1 MPEQSRYNVSCNG
14 NNFGDFQI
22 TKISECGIIDS
33 GNQNMNNINIL
44 QYEQYINNNM
54 NYPKFEPESRT
65 HGSSTLSGS
74 KMADFWR

>member
-14 NNFGDFQI
+14 SNFGDFQI

-33 GNQNMNNINIL
+33 GNQNMNNINVL
-44 QYEQYINNNM
+44 